1 MSAFLDTIL
10 AFPTA
15 IFTIVLGVVMTY
27 WLFVIAGA
35 VGIDLF
41 DGDISMEAGGKAL
54 SGAIEGGGK
63 ALGGAIEGGGKALS
77 GAMESGAKA
86 LGAHDADFDVDGGGV
101 LAAMGFAGIPIT
113 VSVSFVAFIAWLLSV
128 VSAQPM
134 HEALG
139 GILPSWLLSSG
150 LGLACFATGTV
161 TAGLAV
167 RPLRPVFVTKRAP
180 GRDSLMGRVCTI
192 SSGSVTTRTGHAT
205 FEDGGA
211 GVILNVVC
219 AKPNE
224 LKRGQ
229 PALILS
235 YDAERRV
242 YEVEPVDWLL
252 PEELAQLEDPAR
264 AAALARVKARG

>member
-15 IFTIVLGVVMTY
+15 LFTIVLGVVMTY

-41 DGDISMEAGGKAL
+41 DGDVTLESGGKAL

-63 ALGGAIEGGGKALS
+63 ALG
-77 GAMESGAKA
+77 GAKA

-113 VSVSFVAFIAWLLSV
+113 VSVSFVAFIAWFLSV
-128 VSAQPM
+128 MSAQPL
-134 HEALG
+134 HAALG
-139 GILPSWLLSSG
+139 GVVPSWLLSSG
-150 LGLACFATGTV
+150 LGLGCFAAGMV
-161 TAGLAV
+161 TAGFAV

-180 GRDSLMGRVCTI
+180 GRDALMGRVCTI
-192 SSGSVTTRTGHAT
+192 SSGSVTARTGHAT

-229 PALILS
+229 PALILA

-252 PEELAQLEDPAR
+252 PEEQEQLQDPAR